1 MPPFSGDFIQT
12 VVAPNQYNIPSA
24 GEHMPAPSPKA
35 LFFNLELIDEISDNS
50 PLTWDMFANWEEM
63 PTTKHGKS
71 YQILISASTDSEA
84 KPYFKHQRLNIRSA
98 IELQLRCTETSVL
111 LEQNEYIVPLE
122 AVSS

>member
-1 MPPFSGDFIQT
+1 
-12 VVAPNQYNIPSA
+12 
-24 GEHMPAPSPKA
+24 
-35 LFFNLELIDEISDNS
+35 
-50 PLTWDMFANWEEM
+50 M
-63 PTTKHGKS
+63 PTTKHVKS

-122 AVSS
+122 AVSSFVQTVKVIVPEECPTQNVSFILLCRESKSIQRPAAKLDVRLEGTYNPIDASFIE